1 MALSVHQ
8 LQLVGAL
15 VESLKQLENNPA
27 ADSSSLIQLN
37 PDAVQV
43 VVNAAFSWPV
53 SQKFPALDI
62 LRMCVLY
69 SSTSL
74 LNNSTNTSFFSSLI
88 EIARGSGDAKF
99 DEVNR
104 MFVYRILSNMV
115 STEAGKG
122 MLVSSR
128 SLILQGLTGFWKNS
142 GNVNLRV
149 AFVTM
154 MLK

>member
-1 MALSVHQ
+1 MAFSTQQ
-8 LQLVGAL
+8 LQLVSGL
-15 VESLKQLENNPA
+15 VQSLKALESNNSN
-27 ADSSSLIQLN
+27 SSSDLN
-37 PDAVQV
+37 PEALQIVLK
-43 VVNAAFSWPV
+43 AALSWPV

-62 LRMCVLY
+62 LRMCLLY
-69 SSTSL
+69 SSTPL
-74 LNNSTNTSFFSSLI
+74 VNSSSNTSFCTALI
-88 EIARGSGDAKF
+88 ELGRGTGDAKF

-128 SLILQGLTGFWKNS
+128 VLILQGLAGFWKNS
-142 GNVNLRV
+142 GNINLRV